1 MYQLHTTSNQWNLV
15 INYEL
20 ICLQIKRKMKKKKE
34 KKQKMQLIYNIELS
48 NVVRGRWK
56 VYFLILLKSPIGAI
70 LRSEK

>member
-1 MYQLHTTSNQWNLV
+1 
-15 INYEL
+15 
-20 ICLQIKRKMKKKKE
+20 MKKKKE

-70 LRSEK
+70 LRSKKQIHFNSKRVQNGKEMLLTG

>member
-1 MYQLHTTSNQWNLV
+1 
-15 INYEL
+15 
-20 ICLQIKRKMKKKKE
+20 MKKKKE

-70 LRSEK
+70 LRSEKQIHLNSKRVQNGKEMLLTG